1 MSDSQVEEIKS
12 KLNVVDVIA
21 DYVQLKKAGVNF
33 RARCPFHGEKT
44 PSFYVSPAR
53 QIWHCFGCGL
63 GGDIFEFIKQIE
75 SMDFPG
81 ALEKLADRAGVA
93 LKPAR
98 FVERA
103 IADNKSALYA
113 LNDLAAKFYHKILLD
128 SPLAEE
134 ARRYL
139 EGRKFKRETIES
151 WQIGYAPDR
160 WDALFQFLSKRGY
173 SSSDMEKAGLV
184 VRRDGGGAGTAG
196 FFDRFRD
203 RVMFPIR
210 DLAGRTVG
218 FSARILHP
226 REGVGK
232 YINSPESPIYSKGQ
246 VLFGLYQAR
255 IEVRRQN
262 LAVIVEGNVD
272 VVKSHQAGITNVV
285 ASSGTA
291 LTEGQLSKLSR
302 LTENLTFAFDA
313 DQAGAA
319 AARRALEPALVSG
332 FNVRLTRALPGLKDA
347 DEIIDRDPKLWPQ
360 LIGQAESFLDFYFHK
375 LFDILDRSDPL
386 AKKAAVEEFLSL
398 LALVSNPVVSSH
410 YVHLAAQAAG
420 VKEQVVL
427 DSLKR
432 HPGRMAV
439 KKNVAAK
446 PKQPVSMAT
455 LLEQRF
461 IGLLLA
467 DSKMARFYIQR
478 HSPEDFTEQKF
489 KELFEKLSAFL
500 TDREVA
506 DLEGFF
512 SLYPEYAVEAQQAAL
527 AVEVGEETENPASE
541 LRELSKRLRLMS
553 WDRKQQSLAQSIT
566 AAEAQNR
573 AEDRQSF
580 MRDYNEILK
589 NIQDIENDR
598 AWH

>member
-63 GGDIFEFIKQIE
+63 GGDIFEFVKQIE

-93 LKPAR
+93 LRPAR

-103 IADNKSALYA
+103 VVDNKSALYA
-113 LNDLAAKFYHKILLD
+113 LNDLAARFYHKILLD

-139 EGRKFKRETIES
+139 EDRKFQRETLES

-160 WDALFQFLSKRGY
+160 WDALFQFLSKRDY
-173 SSSDMEKAGLV
+173 QSSDMEKAGLIA
-184 VRRDGGGAGTAG
+184 RRDDNGASAG

-210 DLAGRTVG
+210 DLSGRVVG

-262 LAVIVEGNVD
+262 LAVIVEGNID

-313 DQAGAA
+313 DQAGAT
-319 AARRALEPALVSG
+319 AARRALEPALASG
-332 FNVRLTRALPGLKDA
+332 FNVRLTRAILGLKDA
-347 DEIIDRDPKLWPQ
+347 DEIIDRDPKLWQQ
-360 LIGQAESFLDFYFHK
+360 LIEQAENFLDFYFHK
-375 LFDILDRSDPL
+375 LFDILDKSDPL
-386 AKKAAVEEFLSL
+386 AKKGAIEEFLSL
-398 LALVSNPVVSSH
+398 LVLVSNPVVSSH
-410 YVHLAAQAAG
+410 YVHLTAQAAG

-432 HPGRMAV
+432 HPGRSAA
-439 KKNVAAK
+439 KKDVAAK
-446 PKQPVSMAT
+446 PKQQLSLAT

-467 DSKMARFYIQR
+467 DSKTAKFYIQR

-500 TDREVA
+500 KDREAV

-512 SLYPEYAVEAQQAAL
+512 SSYPEYAIEAQQAAL
-527 AVEVGEETENPASE
+527 AVEVGEETENIASE
-541 LRELSKRLRLMS
+541 LRQLSKRLRLMS
-553 WDRKQQSLAQSIT
+553 WDRKQQSLAQSIAT
-566 AAEAQNR
+566 AEAQNR
-573 AEDRQSF
+573 TEDRQSF